1 MTAPVTPLASRGVG
15 EIAFAESLPEA
26 VASVFWVLTH
36 LGNPYLLLALV
47 ALAYLLGDRVG
58 ISRRSAAFALGLGLC
73 AIGLT
78 VGLKHLFGLPR
89 PPVSYRDGLG
99 FPSGHALGST
109 TFWGGVAVLAH
120 RGRWRRRLAL
130 AGAVVAVVALS
141 RVLIG
146 VHYLADVAAGVA
158 IGVAFL
164 VAAFALGPGFALDD
178 PTGALAAPTR
188 RHVTAL
194 FGAALAFGLAALLV
208 APGESEL
215 FLGIG
220 TAAGAVVAWHRLGDR
235 AATATIDLSGRA
247 LAVGGTGLAVVL
259 GAMSGTAKL
268 AESGLLIALVGAVG
282 AACLLALPVVLART
296 ATGESETRSS

>member
-1 MTAPVTPLASRGVG
+1 MTASAIPLASRGVG

-26 VASVFWVLTH
+26 VTSVFWALTH

-58 ISRRSAAFALGLGLC
+58 MSRRNAAFALGLGLC
-73 AIGLT
+73 AIGIT
-78 VGLKHLFGLPR
+78 IGLKHLFGLPR
-89 PPVSYRDGLG
+89 PPISYRDGLG

-130 AGAVVAVVALS
+130 AGGVIAVVALS

-146 VHYLADVAAGVA
+146 VHYLADVAAGVGV
-158 IGVAFL
+158 GVAFL
-164 VAAFALGPGFALDD
+164 AATFALGPGFSADGR
-178 PTGALAAPTR
+178 TGPLSTPGH

-194 FGAALAFGLAALLV
+194 FGVALAVGLAALV
-208 APGESEL
+208 FAPGESEL

-220 TAAGAVVAWHRLGDR
+220 TAAGGLVAWYRFGGR
-235 AATATIDLSGRA
+235 VAAATVDLPVRT
-247 LAVGGTGLAVVL
+247 LAVGGTGPPVAP

-268 AESGLLIALVGAVG
+268 TENGLLIAFAGAVG
-282 AACLLALPVVLART
+282 AVCLLALPLLVD
-296 ATGESETRSS
+296 ESAGSRS